1 MCDDNSY
8 LGVSVIMPAYNAEK
22 TIGKAIE
29 SALAQTHPKLE
40 LIIMFSI
47 FKNRVKIMTGKG
59 DLL

>member
-40 LIIMFSI
+40 LIIIDDCSTDDTL
-47 FKNRVKIMTGKG
+47 KIAQQYA
-59 DLL
+59 